1 MKYKNPA
8 IPSAGT
14 IGITNKPYT
23 SEYALASGF
32 AREEGLALDKEHNR
46 INYVANDVISSET
59 RNLSYSINSMNQYT
73 TVISDSSLVTPSYD
87 LNHNLTNDGKFVY
100 SWNSENQLTAVRKA
114 SDNSLVAEYFYDP
127 IGRRI

>member
-1 MKYKNPA
+1 
-8 IPSAGT
+8 
-14 IGITNKPYT
+14 
-23 SEYALASGF
+23 
-32 AREEGLALDKEHNR
+32 
-46 INYVANDVISSET
+46 
-59 RNLSYSINSMNQYT
+59 MNQYT

-127 IGRRI
+127 IGRRIQKTLANGTKTTYFHDTLKWSPCLGQIFKVV